1 MDAKS
6 NLGVSL
12 IHRQGAISAASDS
25 EKKFYERKDMKHS
38 LGCVRGVGSV
48 PRCFK
53 AQQTRAVQEHQCR
66 ASKTGVTSSFY
77 GLLKREKTFGLQS

>member
-12 IHRQGAISAASDS
+12 IHRQRAISTSDS
-25 EKKFYERKDMKHS
+25 EKKFYVRKDMKHS

-77 GLLKREKTFGLQS
+77 GLLKREKTFGPQS

>member
-25 EKKFYERKDMKHS
+25 EKKFYERKDMNVS
-38 LGCVRGVGSV
+38 GMCRGVGSV

-53 AQQTRAVQEHQCR
+53 AQQTGAVQEHQCR

-77 GLLKREKTFGLQS
+77 GLLKREKTFGPQS